1 MASRKDSIT
10 GIRSFEDA
18 VRRTG
23 RNNRTLSQQRIYIKD
38 GVPSVNELKDGVPV
52 LRFVQNEGFFQ
63 YVKYKGQIY
72 RTKFDSVEGV
82 VKKQPLEPHY
92 DSGWINVTK
101 AGEYEFVH
109 NLGSKM
115 LMSQWYFRT
124 DPGATPD
131 EGIFDLTSNVSHE
144 MDDNPTSEDT
154 GLSIFMETANKISV
168 GIGDHNVF
176 ITNNNISAIGTS
188 SYTKYDDGFLRCFLW
203 RIGKSE

>member
-23 RNNRTLSQQRIYIKD
+23 RNNRTLSQQRIYVKD

-82 VKKQPLEPHY
+82 VKKQPLTPHY
-92 DSGWINVTK
+92 DSGWVNIDHSSGPNGYDFT
-101 AGEYEFVH
+101 H
-109 NLGSKM
+109 NLGTKM
-115 LMSQWYFRT
+115 LLSQVYLR
-124 DPGATPD
+124 DD
-131 EGIFDLTSNVSHE
+131 SNRIHNVSS
-144 MDDNPTSEDT
+144 TYTDT
-154 GLSIFMETANKISV
+154 VVTGVDIGIWLYMETANKISV
-168 GIGDHNVF
+168 GTANDKLF
-176 ITNNNISAIGTS
+176 ITDNTSLGGTS
-188 SYTKYDDGFLRCFLW
+188 IQIEDGHLRIFLW